1 MSALSDLAS
10 KVNPQGISNQPVFSE
25 KFKVRTMELEQSMLF
40 NVPRATKQLS
50 GVMTLNDALKYD
62 IWEAGDALEGRN
74 SSASCFMTQ
83 WKMHE
88 DYESFR
94 ALGAMVTDFAKDL
107 PLALRTNDDGTP
119 DPITY
124 FVNESWGLIY
134 RQGHICKPHTHW
146 PSVWSYTYCVEACED
161 CAPLAF
167 PTVDEDYYVY
177 PKTGQLTMFPS
188 WVNHYVPEHECEH
201 ERIMISGNLDVKWY
215 EEYVSKPDWAV

>member
-1 MSALSDLAS
+1 
-10 KVNPQGISNQPVFSE
+10 
-25 KFKVRTMELEQSMLF
+25 
-40 NVPRATKQLS
+40 
-50 GVMTLNDALKYD
+50 
-62 IWEAGDALEGRN
+62 
-74 SSASCFMTQ
+74 MTQ

-94 ALGAMVTDFAKDL
+94 ALGAMATDFAKDL

>member
-1 MSALSDLAS
+1 LSALSQLAS
-10 KVNPQGISNQPVFSE
+10 TLAPKASKEPVFSD
-25 KFKVRTMELEQSMLF
+25 KFKVRTIELEQSMHF
-40 NVPRATKQLS
+40 NLPRATKQLD
-50 GVMTLNDALKYD
+50 GTLNAALEYD
-62 IWEAGDALEGRN
+62 IWQAGDALEGRN

-88 DYESFR
+88 DYESFK
-94 ALGAMVTDFAKDL
+94 ALGSLAIDAATDI

-119 DPITY
+119 DPVSF

-134 RQGHICKPHTHW
+134 RKGHICKAHTHW
-146 PSVWSYTYCVEACED
+146 PSVWSYTYCVKGCEN

-188 WVNHYVPEHECEH
+188 WVNHYVPEHECDH
-201 ERIMISGNLDVKWY
+201 ERIMISGNLDVSW
-215 EEYVSKPDWAV
+215 PTFRL